1 MGGKGALPARPA
13 ELRPDGCRPLSS
25 RPEGTGSV
33 QVRGRPVTYLPFARG
48 RDSLQ
53 ATPAQRP
60 RREADG
66 PLRAAS
72 RGHVILSRVAKMA
85 APRAVNALRGGGE
98 CAPPRGGGKRSL
110 VSSAGGSGRRAAP
123 PV

>member
-48 RDSLQ
+48 WDSLQ

-60 RREADG
+60 DRSG
-66 PLRAAS
+66 PPLAAT
-72 RGHVILSRVAKMA
+72 
-85 APRAVNALRGGGE
+85 
-98 CAPPRGGGKRSL
+98 
-110 VSSAGGSGRRAAP
+110 
-123 PV
+123 